1 MKLNM
6 RNKFRGI
13 ITGQVDVKLPLF
25 LNYKIIHQK
34 AREPMKKKYCKQ

>member
-6 RNKFRGI
+6 RNKFRDI

-34 AREPMKKKYCKQ
+34 ACEPMKKNVL